1 MKKVLTFMSLFIFS
15 SALMQTFIEVSIFHV
30 TFIDL
35 LNILWSNIFSLFFS
49 FLISIPITLLI
60 LKKLEFKEDI

>member
-15 SALMQTFIEVSIFHV
+15 SALMQTFIEVPLFHI

-35 LNILWSNIFSLFFS
+35 LHILWSNIFSLFFS
-49 FLISIPITLLI
+49 FLISIPTTLLI
-60 LKKLEFKEDI
+60 LKKLEFKED